1 MWIKMISFARK
12 STDLFKKNYLKEEGS
27 GFWEKMETV
36 YVAKSKDFFQE
47 QTHLFM

>member
-27 GFWEKMETV
+27 GFWEKDGNSLCCE
-36 YVAKSKDFFQE
+36 E
-47 QTHLFM
+47 